1 MVKINLL
8 GEIKEF
14 ESGISVE
21 GVAKSIGEGL
31 YKAAC
36 AGKLNGEYVDLR
48 TKIDKDSTLEI
59 LTFDDPYGKHA
70 YWHTT
75 AHILAQA
82 VNRLYKDV
90 KFGIGP
96 AIENG
101 FFYDIDFKTQISNS
115 DLLKI
120 EDEMK
125 KIIKEDIKIE
135 KEIIDKDK
143 ALELFKSSNQ
153 SYKLELIEEH
163 SSKGE
168 DISIYKQGDFFDLCA
183 GPHLMSTGK
192 VKAVKLT
199 DLTGAYWRAN
209 KDNKMLSRI
218 YGISFP
224 KKSKL
229 DEYLTLLEE
238 AKQRDHRKLGKELEI
253 FTMTEFG
260 AGFPIFLPNGME
272 IKNTLVDY
280 WRKIH
285 KEAGYQEI
293 STPIMLSRELWEQS
307 GHWDHY
313 KENIY
318 TTSIDEKDFAI
329 KPMNCPGGILA
340 YKSKM
345 RSYKDL
351 PLRLGELGIVHRHE
365 LSGALHGLM
374 RARSFTQDD
383 AHIYITQSQIKDE
396 IINVINLIDKVY
408 NKFGFEYKIELST
421 MPDDH
426 MGDIETWSKSTNALK
441 EAMEHLNLP
450 YEINEGDG
458 AFYGP
463 KLDFHLKDCLG
474 RSWQCGTIQ
483 LDFLLPQRFNLEYTA
498 DDGTK
503 RQPIMIHRV
512 VYGSI
517 ERFIGILIEHFKGA
531 FPLWLAPVQIKVL
544 PISQN
549 FIDYAQSV
557 KDSLVNSG
565 FKVELD
571 DRNEKIGYKIRQ
583 AQLQHIPY
591 MVVVGEKEQLSGM
604 VSVRKRGEGD
614 LGQFKIN
621 DFVDKLNKELNE

>member
-426 MGDIETWSKSTNALK
+426 MGDIETWNKSTNALK

-571 DRNEKIGYKIRQ
+571 NRNEKIGYKIRQ